1 MSVESGYRITVA
13 GQYFVREGEKRLNL
27 KSYKFDINMPTM
39 DSALSVIKNKI
50 LDVVL
55 KKKYPDY
62 VSYRTHQIMNVVAF
76 GDVAQQKAVLWQMNR
91 TTILSYIQENELPVE
106 PEIFE
111 TLMELREA
119 VQMAEAD
126 PDNFIKVQD
135 AKRKDWKIL
144 SGLRAL
150 NPDLFPKPEEETEEQ
165 DMVKET
171 GSSWKAD
178 PEEEKV
184 NKVRVP
190 FTKEVVATK
199 AETKEDALSEL
210 MA

>member
-199 AETKEDALSEL
+199 AETKKDALSEL

>member
-178 PEEEKV
+178 PEEERGS
-184 NKVRVP
+184 KVRVP